1 MIIIY
6 SINKSYEFENNI
18 FIFVKKMLKKDKK
31 IVIIYNVVHIIYYIF
46 YKLKIATVNTI
57 TSHFLNVVI
66 GDIICIAFFF
76 CI

>member
-1 MIIIY
+1 
-6 SINKSYEFENNI
+6 
-18 FIFVKKMLKKDKK
+18 MLKKDKK

-46 YKLKIATVNTI
+46 YKLKMVTNTI

-76 CI
+76 LHLKFHLNIFFQS

>member
-46 YKLKIATVNTI
+46 YKLKMVTNTI